1 MEKRRDS
8 ATAYIILADG
18 FETIEALTPLD
29 VLRRCG
35 VEVTTISLN
44 KTRAVRS
51 SHGVTVEA
59 DATMEEFMHNCNCC
73 ASGTGT
79 STNTSIAGTSS
90 SAGSTSNAGS
100 NSSASSANGSTNT
113 TNAGSTTGASDTNTT
128 NAGSSTGASDTN
140 TTASTSTNVSG
151 TMRQALILPGGY
163 PGYKNL
169 CESAEVGALI
179 TQFHKEGKLLCA
191 ICGAPT
197 ALKANQICRG
207 AAITCHTSV
216 KEELSDYYSILSSA
230 VVKYM
235 NIITGMGAG
244 RSLDFAFAIAESL
257 TSKEK
262 VEEIKAKMEII

>member
-1 MEKRRDS
+1 MEQRIDS

-59 DATMEEFMHNCNCC
+59 DATMEDFMHNCNCC

-79 STNTSIAGTSS
+79 GNAGTSSTAGSTSCGTNTSNAGTSS
-90 SAGSTSNAGS
+90 SAGSCL
-100 NSSASSANGSTNT
+100 
-113 TNAGSTTGASDTNTT
+113 
-128 NAGSSTGASDTN
+128 
-140 TTASTSTNVSG
+140 
-151 TMRQALILPGGY
+151 RQALILPGGY

-169 CESAEVGALI
+169 CDSPEVGALI

-244 RSLDFAFAIAESL
+244 RSLEFAFAIAEAL

>member
-59 DATMEEFMHNCNCC
+59 DATMEDFMHNCNCC

-79 STNTSIAGTSS
+79 GT
-90 SAGSTSNAGS
+90 
-100 NSSASSANGSTNT
+100 NSSI
-113 TNAGSTTGASDTNTT
+113 
-128 NAGSSTGASDTN
+128 AGSSTSASSSS

>member
-1 MEKRRDS
+1 MEQRRDS

-44 KTRAVRS
+44 QTRAVRS

-59 DATMEEFMHNCNCC
+59 DATMEDFMHNCNCC

-79 STNTSIAGTSS
+79 GTNTSIAGTSS
-90 SAGSTSNAGS
+90 SAGSSTT
-100 NSSASSANGSTNT
+100 ASSA
-113 TNAGSTTGASDTNTT
+113 
-128 NAGSSTGASDTN
+128 
-140 TTASTSTNVSG
+140 V
-151 TMRQALILPGGY
+151 RQALILPGGY

-169 CESAEVGALI
+169 CDSPEVGALI

>member
-1 MEKRRDS
+1 MEQRRDS

-35 VEVTTISLN
+35 VEVTTISLHH
-44 KTRAVRS
+44 TRAVRS
-51 SHGVTVEA
+51 SHRVTVEA
-59 DATMEEFMHNCNCC
+59 DATMEDFMHNCNCC
-73 ASGTGT
+73 ASAIGTG
-79 STNTSIAGTSS
+79 NAGTSS
-90 SAGSTSNAGS
+90 SAGS
-100 NSSASSANGSTNT
+100 
-113 TNAGSTTGASDTNTT
+113 STT
-128 NAGSSTGASDTN
+128 AGSSTNASSS
-140 TTASTSTNVSG
+140 TTASSTV
-151 TMRQALILPGGY
+151 RQALILPGGY

-244 RSLDFAFAIAESL
+244 RSLDFAFAIAEAL

>member
-1 MEKRRDS
+1 MEQRRDS

-44 KTRAVRS
+44 KTRSVRS

-73 ASGTGT
+73 ASAIGTGTNSSIAGSSSSASSTGT
-79 STNTSIAGTSS
+79 STTGSRSTTAGNAGTSS
-90 SAGSTSNAGS
+90 SAGSSTT
-100 NSSASSANGSTNT
+100 ASSA
-113 TNAGSTTGASDTNTT
+113 
-128 NAGSSTGASDTN
+128 
-140 TTASTSTNVSG
+140 V
-151 TMRQALILPGGY
+151 RQALILPGGY

-235 NIITGMGAG
+235 NIITGIGAG

>member
-1 MEKRRDS
+1 MEQRRDS

-44 KTRAVRS
+44 KTRSVRS

-59 DATMEEFMHNCNCC
+59 DATMEDFMLKR
-73 ASGTGT
+73 
-79 STNTSIAGTSS
+79 
-90 SAGSTSNAGS
+90 SNAGC
-100 NSSASSANGSTNT
+100 SSGADISSGSTNT
-113 TNAGSTTGASDTNTT
+113 TK
-128 NAGSSTGASDTN
+128 AGSST
-140 TTASTSTNVSG
+140 TASSTV
-151 TMRQALILPGGY
+151 RQALILPGGY

-244 RSLDFAFAIAESL
+244 RSLDFAFAIAEAL

>member
-59 DATMEEFMHNCNCC
+59 DATMEDFMHNCNCC

-79 STNTSIAGTSS
+79 SNAGSSSSADNAGSSSSAGNAGSSS
-90 SAGSTSNAGS
+90 SAGSS
-100 NSSASSANGSTNT
+100 
-113 TNAGSTTGASDTNTT
+113 
-128 NAGSSTGASDTN
+128 
-140 TTASTSTNVSG
+140 TTASSTV
-151 TMRQALILPGGY
+151 RQALILPGGY

-169 CESAEVGALI
+169 CDSPEVGALI

-244 RSLDFAFAIAESL
+244 RSLDFAFAIAEAL

-262 VEEIKAKMEII
+262 IEEIKAKMEII

>member
-73 ASGTGT
+73 ASGT
-79 STNTSIAGTSS
+79 
-90 SAGSTSNAGS
+90 
-100 NSSASSANGSTNT
+100 
-113 TNAGSTTGASDTNTT
+113 
-128 NAGSSTGASDTN
+128 
-140 TTASTSTNVSG
+140 V
-151 TMRQALILPGGY
+151 RQALILPGGY

-244 RSLDFAFAIAESL
+244 RSLDFAFAIAEAL

>member
-1 MEKRRDS
+1 MEQRRDS

-59 DATMEEFMHNCNCC
+59 DATMEDFMHNCNCY

-79 STNTSIAGTSS
+79 GTNTSNAGTSS
-90 SAGSTSNAGS
+90 SAGSASGSTNTSNAGS
-100 NSSASSANGSTNT
+100 STT
-113 TNAGSTTGASDTNTT
+113 AGSCL
-128 NAGSSTGASDTN
+128 
-140 TTASTSTNVSG
+140 
-151 TMRQALILPGGY
+151 RQALILPGGY

-169 CESAEVGALI
+169 CDSPEVGALI

-244 RSLDFAFAIAESL
+244 RSLDFAFAIAEAL

>member
-1 MEKRRDS
+1 MEQRRDS

-59 DATMEEFMHNCNCC
+59 DATMEDFMHNCNCC

-79 STNTSIAGTSS
+79 SNAGSSSSADNAGSSS
-90 SAGSTSNAGS
+90 SAGSSTT
-100 NSSASSANGSTNT
+100 ASSANT
-113 TNAGSTTGASDTNTT
+113 TAGSCL
-128 NAGSSTGASDTN
+128 
-140 TTASTSTNVSG
+140 
-151 TMRQALILPGGY
+151 RQALILPGGY

-169 CESAEVGALI
+169 CDSPEVGALI

-244 RSLDFAFAIAESL
+244 RSLDFAFAIAEAL

>member
-44 KTRAVRS
+44 QTRAVRS

-59 DATMEEFMHNCNCC
+59 DATMEDFMHNCNCC

-79 STNTSIAGTSS
+79 GTN
-90 SAGSTSNAGS
+90 TSNAGS
-100 NSSASSANGSTNT
+100 ST
-113 TNAGSTTGASDTNTT
+113 SASDTNTT

-207 AAITCHTSV
+207 AAITCHASV
-216 KEELSDYYSILSSA
+216 KEELTDYYSILSSA

-244 RSLDFAFAIAESL
+244 RSLEFAFAIAEAL

>member
-1 MEKRRDS
+1 MEQRRDS

-59 DATMEEFMHNCNCC
+59 DATMEDFMHNCNCC
-73 ASGTGT
+73 ASGT
-79 STNTSIAGTSS
+79 
-90 SAGSTSNAGS
+90 
-100 NSSASSANGSTNT
+100 
-113 TNAGSTTGASDTNTT
+113 
-128 NAGSSTGASDTN
+128 
-140 TTASTSTNVSG
+140 V
-151 TMRQALILPGGY
+151 RQALILPGGY

>member
-1 MEKRRDS
+1 MEQRRDS

-44 KTRAVRS
+44 QTRAVRS

-59 DATMEEFMHNCNCC
+59 DATMEDFMHNCNCC

-79 STNTSIAGTSS
+79 SNAGSSSSADNAGSSS
-90 SAGSTSNAGS
+90 SAGSS
-100 NSSASSANGSTNT
+100 
-113 TNAGSTTGASDTNTT
+113 
-128 NAGSSTGASDTN
+128 
-140 TTASTSTNVSG
+140 TTASSTV
-151 TMRQALILPGGY
+151 RQALILPGGY

-244 RSLDFAFAIAESL
+244 RSLDFAFAIAEAL

>member
-44 KTRAVRS
+44 QTRAVRS

-59 DATMEEFMHNCNCC
+59 DATMEDFMHNCNCC
-73 ASGTGT
+73 ASGT
-79 STNTSIAGTSS
+79 
-90 SAGSTSNAGS
+90 
-100 NSSASSANGSTNT
+100 
-113 TNAGSTTGASDTNTT
+113 
-128 NAGSSTGASDTN
+128 
-140 TTASTSTNVSG
+140 V
-151 TMRQALILPGGY
+151 RQALILPGGY

-216 KEELSDYYSILSSA
+216 KEELTDYYSILSSA

-244 RSLDFAFAIAESL
+244 RSLDFAFAIAEAL

>member
-35 VEVTTISLN
+35 VEVTTISL
-44 KTRAVRS
+44 KQTRAVRS

-59 DATMEEFMHNCNCC
+59 DATMEDFMHNCNCC

-79 STNTSIAGTSS
+79 GTNTSNAGTSS
-90 SAGSTSNAGS
+90 SA
-100 NSSASSANGSTNT
+100 SSASGSTNT
-113 TNAGSTTGASDTNTT
+113 TNAGSTTTS
-128 NAGSSTGASDTN
+128 GSA
-140 TTASTSTNVSG
+140 V
-151 TMRQALILPGGY
+151 RQALILPGGY

-169 CESAEVGALI
+169 CDSPDVGALI

>member
-59 DATMEEFMHNCNCC
+59 DATMEEYMLKR
-73 ASGTGT
+73 
-79 STNTSIAGTSS
+79 
-90 SAGSTSNAGS
+90 SNAGS
-100 NSSASSANGSTNT
+100 SSSADISSASTNI
-113 TNAGSTTGASDTNTT
+113 T

-140 TTASTSTNVSG
+140 TTASTSTNVSS

-169 CESAEVGALI
+169 CESPEVGALI

-244 RSLDFAFAIAESL
+244 RSLEFAFAIAEAL

>member
-1 MEKRRDS
+1 MEQRRDS

-59 DATMEEFMHNCNCC
+59 DATMEEYMLKR
-73 ASGTGT
+73 
-79 STNTSIAGTSS
+79 
-90 SAGSTSNAGS
+90 SNAGS
-100 NSSASSANGSTNT
+100 SSS
-113 TNAGSTTGASDTNTT
+113 
-128 NAGSSTGASDTN
+128 AGSSTGASDTN
-140 TTASTSTNVSG
+140 TTASTSTNMSG

-169 CESAEVGALI
+169 CDSPEVGALI

>member
-59 DATMEEFMHNCNCC
+59 DATMEDFMHNCNCC
-73 ASGTGT
+73 ANGTGT
-79 STNTSIAGTSS
+79 GTNTSNAGSSS
-90 SAGSTSNAGS
+90 SAGSS
-100 NSSASSANGSTNT
+100 
-113 TNAGSTTGASDTNTT
+113 
-128 NAGSSTGASDTN
+128 
-140 TTASTSTNVSG
+140 TTASSS
-151 TMRQALILPGGY
+151 MRQALILPGGY

-244 RSLDFAFAIAESL
+244 RSLEFAFTIAEAL

>member
-1 MEKRRDS
+1 MEQRRDS

-44 KTRAVRS
+44 QTRAVRS

-59 DATMEEFMHNCNCC
+59 DATMEDFMHNCNCC
-73 ASGTGT
+73 ASAIGTG
-79 STNTSIAGTSS
+79 NAGTSS
-90 SAGSTSNAGS
+90 SA
-100 NSSASSANGSTNT
+100 SSASGSTNT
-113 TNAGSTTGASDTNTT
+113 TNAGSSTTS
-128 NAGSSTGASDTN
+128 GSA
-140 TTASTSTNVSG
+140 V
-151 TMRQALILPGGY
+151 RQALILPGGY

-207 AAITCHTSV
+207 EAITCHTSV

-244 RSLDFAFAIAESL
+244 RSLDFAFAIAEAL

>member
-59 DATMEEFMHNCNCC
+59 DATMEDFMHNCNCC

-79 STNTSIAGTSS
+79 GTNSSIAGS
-90 SAGSTSNAGS
+90 STS
-100 NSSASSANGSTNT
+100 
-113 TNAGSTTGASDTNTT
+113 ASDTNTT

-244 RSLDFAFAIAESL
+244 RSLEFAFAIAEAL

>member
-44 KTRAVRS
+44 QTRAVRS

-59 DATMEEFMHNCNCC
+59 DATMEDFMHNCNCS
-73 ASGTGT
+73 ASGIGTGT
-79 STNTSIAGTSS
+79 STSNAGTSS
-90 SAGSTSNAGS
+90 SA
-100 NSSASSANGSTNT
+100 SSASGSTNT
-113 TNAGSTTGASDTNTT
+113 TNAGSSTTASS
-128 NAGSSTGASDTN
+128 AN
-140 TTASTSTNVSG
+140 TTAGSCL
-151 TMRQALILPGGY
+151 RQALVLPGGY

-244 RSLDFAFAIAESL
+244 RSLDFAFAIAEAL

>member
-44 KTRAVRS
+44 QTRAVRS

-59 DATMEEFMHNCNCC
+59 DATMEDFMHNCNCC

-79 STNTSIAGTSS
+79 S
-90 SAGSTSNAGS
+90 
-100 NSSASSANGSTNT
+100 
-113 TNAGSTTGASDTNTT
+113 

-140 TTASTSTNVSG
+140 TTASTSTTASSAV
-151 TMRQALILPGGY
+151 RQALILPGGY

-244 RSLDFAFAIAESL
+244 RSLEFAFAIAESL

>member
-1 MEKRRDS
+1 MEQRIDS

-44 KTRAVRS
+44 QTRAVRS

-59 DATMEEFMHNCNCC
+59 DATMEDFMHNCNCC
-73 ASGTGT
+73 ASAIGTGNAGTSSTAGSSTNASSTTTGSTTTGSSSCGTNISNTGT
-79 STNTSIAGTSS
+79 STTASS
-90 SAGSTSNAGS
+90 S
-100 NSSASSANGSTNT
+100 
-113 TNAGSTTGASDTNTT
+113 
-128 NAGSSTGASDTN
+128 
-140 TTASTSTNVSG
+140 
-151 TMRQALILPGGY
+151 MRQALILPGGY

-169 CESAEVGALI
+169 CDSPEVGALI

-197 ALKANQICRG
+197 ALKTNQICRG

-244 RSLDFAFAIAESL
+244 RSLEFAFAIAEAL

>member
-8 ATAYIILADG
+8 ATASIILADG

-35 VEVTTISLN
+35 VKVTTISLN
-44 KTRAVRS
+44 KTRSVRS

-59 DATMEEFMHNCNCC
+59 DATMEEYMLKRSN
-73 ASGTGT
+73 
-79 STNTSIAGTSS
+79 AGSSS
-90 SAGSTSNAGS
+90 SAGI
-100 NSSASSANGSTNT
+100 SSGSTNI
-113 TNAGSTTGASDTNTT
+113 T

-191 ICGAPT
+191 ICGATT

-244 RSLDFAFAIAESL
+244 RSLDFAFAIAEAL

>member
-1 MEKRRDS
+1 MEQRRDS

-44 KTRAVRS
+44 KTRSVRS

-73 ASGTGT
+73 ASAIGTGTNSSIAGSSSSASSTGT
-79 STNTSIAGTSS
+79 STTGSRSTTAGNAGTSS
-90 SAGSTSNAGS
+90 A
-100 NSSASSANGSTNT
+100 
-113 TNAGSTTGASDTNTT
+113 
-128 NAGSSTGASDTN
+128 AGSST
-140 TTASTSTNVSG
+140 TASSAV
-151 TMRQALILPGGY
+151 RQALILPGGY

-244 RSLDFAFAIAESL
+244 RSLEFAFAIAESL
-257 TSKEK
+257 TYKEK

>member
-1 MEKRRDS
+1 MEQRIDS

-44 KTRAVRS
+44 QTRAVRS

-59 DATMEEFMHNCNCC
+59 DATMEEYMLKR
-73 ASGTGT
+73 
-79 STNTSIAGTSS
+79 
-90 SAGSTSNAGS
+90 SNAGS
-100 NSSASSANGSTNT
+100 SSSADISSASTNI
-113 TNAGSTTGASDTNTT
+113 T

-140 TTASTSTNVSG
+140 TTASTSTNVSS

-169 CESAEVGALI
+169 CESPEVGALI

-244 RSLDFAFAIAESL
+244 RSLEFAFAIAEAL

>member
-1 MEKRRDS
+1 MEQRRDS

-59 DATMEEFMHNCNCC
+59 DATMEDFMHNCNCS

-79 STNTSIAGTSS
+79 GTSTSNAGTSS
-90 SAGSTSNAGS
+90 SAGS
-100 NSSASSANGSTNT
+100 SS
-113 TNAGSTTGASDTNTT
+113 
-128 NAGSSTGASDTN
+128 
-140 TTASTSTNVSG
+140 TTASG
-151 TMRQALILPGGY
+151 TVRQALILPGGY

-169 CESAEVGALI
+169 CDSPEVGALI

-244 RSLDFAFAIAESL
+244 RSLEFAFAIAEAL

>member
-1 MEKRRDS
+1 MEQRRDS

-44 KTRAVRS
+44 QTRAVRS

-79 STNTSIAGTSS
+79 GTNTSNAGSSSSASSTGTSTTGSRSTTAGNAGTSS
-90 SAGSTSNAGS
+90 SAGSSTT
-100 NSSASSANGSTNT
+100 ASSA
-113 TNAGSTTGASDTNTT
+113 
-128 NAGSSTGASDTN
+128 
-140 TTASTSTNVSG
+140 V
-151 TMRQALILPGGY
+151 RQALILPGGY

-216 KEELSDYYSILSSA
+216 KEELTDYYSILSSA

-244 RSLDFAFAIAESL
+244 RSLEFAFAIAEAL

>member
-59 DATMEEFMHNCNCC
+59 DATMEDFMHNCNCC

-100 NSSASSANGSTNT
+100 NSSASSASGSTNT
-113 TNAGSTTGASDTNTT
+113 TNAGSTTTS
-128 NAGSSTGASDTN
+128 GSA
-140 TTASTSTNVSG
+140 V
-151 TMRQALILPGGY
+151 RQALILPGGY

-169 CESAEVGALI
+169 CESPEVGALI

-244 RSLDFAFAIAESL
+244 RSLEFAFAIAEAL

>member
-1 MEKRRDS
+1 MEQRRDS

-44 KTRAVRS
+44 QTRAVRS

-59 DATMEEFMHNCNCC
+59 DATMEDFMHNCNCC

-79 STNTSIAGTSS
+79 G
-90 SAGSTSNAGS
+90 
-100 NSSASSANGSTNT
+100 
-113 TNAGSTTGASDTNTT
+113 TNASI
-128 NAGSSTGASDTN
+128 AGSSTSASSSSCGPN
-140 TTASTSTNVSG
+140 TSNTGTSTNASSAV
-151 TMRQALILPGGY
+151 RQALILPGGY

>member
-1 MEKRRDS
+1 MEQRIDS

-59 DATMEEFMHNCNCC
+59 DATMEDFMHNCNCC

-79 STNTSIAGTSS
+79 GTNSSIAGS
-90 SAGSTSNAGS
+90 STS
-100 NSSASSANGSTNT
+100 
-113 TNAGSTTGASDTNTT
+113 ASDTNTT

-197 ALKANQICRG
+197 ALKTNQICRG

-244 RSLDFAFAIAESL
+244 RSLEFAFAIAEAL

>member
-1 MEKRRDS
+1 MEQRRDS

-100 NSSASSANGSTNT
+100 NSSASSASGSTNT
-113 TNAGSTTGASDTNTT
+113 TNAGSTTT
-128 NAGSSTGASDTN
+128 GSSSCGTNISNTGTS
-140 TTASTSTNVSG
+140 TTASSS
-151 TMRQALILPGGY
+151 MRQALILPGGY

-169 CESAEVGALI
+169 CDSPEVGALI
-179 TQFHKEGKLLCA
+179 TQFHKDGKLLCA

-197 ALKANQICRG
+197 ALKTNQICRG

-244 RSLDFAFAIAESL
+244 RSLEFAFAIAEAL

>member
-44 KTRAVRS
+44 QTRAVRS

-59 DATMEEFMHNCNCC
+59 DATMEDFMHNCNCC

-79 STNTSIAGTSS
+79 GTSTSNAGTSS
-90 SAGSTSNAGS
+90 SASSASGSTS
-100 NSSASSANGSTNT
+100 
-113 TNAGSTTGASDTNTT
+113 TT
-128 NAGSSTGASDTN
+128 NAGSSAGASDTN

-244 RSLDFAFAIAESL
+244 RSLDFAFAIAEAL

>member
-59 DATMEEFMHNCNCC
+59 DATMEDFMHNCNCC

-79 STNTSIAGTSS
+79 GT
-90 SAGSTSNAGS
+90 
-100 NSSASSANGSTNT
+100 NSSI
-113 TNAGSTTGASDTNTT
+113 
-128 NAGSSTGASDTN
+128 AGSSTSASSSS

-244 RSLDFAFAIAESL
+244 RSLEFAFAIAEAL

>member
-44 KTRAVRS
+44 KTRSVRS

-59 DATMEEFMHNCNCC
+59 DATMEDFMHNCNCC

-79 STNTSIAGTSS
+79 GTSTSNAGTSS
-90 SAGSTSNAGS
+90 SA
-100 NSSASSANGSTNT
+100 SSASGSTNT
-113 TNAGSTTGASDTNTT
+113 TNAGSSTTS
-128 NAGSSTGASDTN
+128 GSA
-140 TTASTSTNVSG
+140 V
-151 TMRQALILPGGY
+151 RQALILPGGY

-169 CESAEVGALI
+169 CESPEVGALI

>member
-1 MEKRRDS
+1 MEQRRDS

-44 KTRAVRS
+44 QTRAVRS

-59 DATMEEFMHNCNCC
+59 DATMEDFMHNCNCC

-79 STNTSIAGTSS
+79 GTNTSNAGTSS
-90 SAGSTSNAGS
+90 SAGSS
-100 NSSASSANGSTNT
+100 
-113 TNAGSTTGASDTNTT
+113 
-128 NAGSSTGASDTN
+128 
-140 TTASTSTNVSG
+140 TTASSTV
-151 TMRQALILPGGY
+151 RQALILPGGY

-169 CESAEVGALI
+169 CDSPEVGALI

-244 RSLDFAFAIAESL
+244 RSLEFAFAIAEAL

>member
-1 MEKRRDS
+1 MEQRRDS

-59 DATMEEFMHNCNCC
+59 DATMEDFMHNCNCC

-79 STNTSIAGTSS
+79 GTSTSNAGTSS
-90 SAGSTSNAGS
+90 SA
-100 NSSASSANGSTNT
+100 SSASGSTNT
-113 TNAGSTTGASDTNTT
+113 TNAGSTSCGPNTSNTG
-128 NAGSSTGASDTN
+128 
-140 TTASTSTNVSG
+140 TSTNASSAV
-151 TMRQALILPGGY
+151 RQALILPGGY

-207 AAITCHTSV
+207 ASITCHTSV
-216 KEELSDYYSILSSA
+216 KEELTDYYSILSSA

>member
-59 DATMEEFMHNCNCC
+59 DATMEDFMHNCNCS

-79 STNTSIAGTSS
+79 GTNTSIAGTSS
-90 SAGSTSNAGS
+90 SAGSSTI
-100 NSSASSANGSTNT
+100 ASSANT
-113 TNAGSTTGASDTNTT
+113 TAGSCL
-128 NAGSSTGASDTN
+128 
-140 TTASTSTNVSG
+140 
-151 TMRQALILPGGY
+151 RQALVLPGGY

-244 RSLDFAFAIAESL
+244 RSLDFAFAIAEAL

>member
-44 KTRAVRS
+44 QTRAVRS

-73 ASGTGT
+73 ASAIGTGT
-79 STNTSIAGTSS
+79 STSIAGTSS
-90 SAGSTSNAGS
+90 SAGSSTT
-100 NSSASSANGSTNT
+100 ASSAN
-113 TNAGSTTGASDTNTT
+113 
-128 NAGSSTGASDTN
+128 
-140 TTASTSTNVSG
+140 TTAGTSTNVSG

-169 CESAEVGALI
+169 CDSPEVGALI